1 MFEWRRVTAG
11 ITLCSGP
18 WQASNQVRQSVVS
31 QSGDGFVVNMDTNVR
46 FVKIYKIKIW
56 TC

>member
-1 MFEWRRVTAG
+1 MAACHSRYHTVQWPVAG
-11 ITLCSGP
+11 K
-18 WQASNQVRQSVVS
+18 
-31 QSGDGFVVNMDTNVR
+31 QSGEVGSSESVRDRDGFVVNVDTNVR